1 MGETL
6 QHTFSG
12 IHEARNLFCTF
23 LITLNRHHLCIWYQV
38 LLIDLCVMSRAWLIY
53 WLADI
58 VGRCQPFTHTLVSAY
73 RLSDMCWYVNVFVRD
88 DTFLITRE
96 IYCFRNL
103 APKINIG
110 QARVCGPLVEGQ
122 ALWNWNSK
130 ALEIFSRLLKVKCNV
145 ALRSRGWDN
154 YLETKMLR
162 YRNRYDVIKHVS
174 SILVK

>member
-1 MGETL
+1 MDVKVGETL

-12 IHEARNLFCTF
+12 IELEIFFAHFSL
-23 LITLNRHHLCIWYQV
+23 HLCIWYQV

-73 RLSDMCWYVNVFVRD
+73 RLSDMCWYVNVFVTD

-174 SILVK
+174 SILVR

>member
-1 MGETL
+1 MDVKVGETL

-12 IHEARNLFCTF
+12 IELEIFFAHFSL
-23 LITLNRHHLCIWYQV
+23 HLCIWYQV
-38 LLIDLCVMSRAWLIY
+38 LLIFVSWVIY

-174 SILVK
+174 SILVR